1 MKEFIKEL
9 IIQYTPTVLAIISC
23 VKMLLSSKKTV
34 SDVATSI
41 ENSQFTK
48 KLRETA
54 RAMEEE
60 IQVLT
65 CTRKELE
72 LVRQEN
78 AALKESLKN
87 IQDETRQDR
96 EAMMRCLNSQKE
108 VLIEV
113 VQKNVELEAAVRK
126 GDKNV

>member
-9 IIQYTPTVLAIISC
+9 IIQYTPTVIAIISC
-23 VKMLLSSKKTV
+23 VKLLLSSKKTV

-48 KLRETA
+48 KLRETE

-78 AALKESLKN
+78 AALKESLKT